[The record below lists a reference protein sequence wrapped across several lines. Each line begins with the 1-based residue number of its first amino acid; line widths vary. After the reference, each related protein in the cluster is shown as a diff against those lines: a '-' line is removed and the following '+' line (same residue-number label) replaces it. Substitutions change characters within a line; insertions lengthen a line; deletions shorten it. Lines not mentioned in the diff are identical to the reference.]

1 MNGKLMFV
9 PDTHVMV
16 PRKPTVEMIDAGYIK
31 ASEQLPRRAHPIGGT
46 YRAMIKAATQLTTP
60 PVLRWEKDLT
70 RGYIWELWFYDAVI
84 AVAHNQGWDSMYAGS
99 SMIKNNPEHARRAA
113 EAALGLPIVEEV

>member
-1 MNGKLMFV
+1 MTGKLMFV
-9 PDTHVMV
+9 PDTHVVV
-16 PRKPTVEMIDAGYIK
+16 PKEFIESYVNRSAIEVLN
-31 ASEQLPRRAHPIGGT
+31 ASP
-46 YRAMIKAATQLTTP
+46 QLTTP